1 MKAII
6 VSAGQ
11 GRRLLPLTTSLPKC
25 MLPVLGD
32 SPVLELQLRA
42 LAECGVDRATVLVGF
57 GADIVERFLDRNPT
71 AGLQT
76 QTLFNPFYSLSDN
89 LATCWLAS
97 REMDEDFILLNGDTL
112 FESAVLRRLLEAPD
126 APLTVAINEKREYDD
141 DDMKVSL
148 NGGRRLRA
156 VGKTLDPD
164 TIDGE
169 SIGLM
174 RFCSAGVMAFRDGLE
189 AAVRQPEGLRAW
201 YLSVVNAMAE
211 TMRIETA
218 SISGLWWGEI
228 DSREDLTAVRVELER
243 REKKLHARVHVP
255 PSQER
260 AER

>member
-11 GRRLLPLTTSLPKC
+11 GRRLLPLTTRIPKC

-32 SPVLELQLRA
+32 RPVLEMQLRA
-42 LAECGVDRATVLVGF
+42 LAECGIDRATVVVGF
-57 GADIVERFLDRNPT
+57 AAEIVERFLEHNPI
-71 AGLQT
+71 AGLET
-76 QTLFNPFYSLSDN
+76 RTLFNPFYSLSDN

-97 REMDEDFILLNGDTL
+97 SEMHDDFILLNGDTL
-112 FESAVLRRLLEAPD
+112 FESAVLQRLLSAPA

-156 VGKTLDPD
+156 VGKTLDPEL
-164 TIDGE
+164 IDGE

-174 RFCSAGVMAFRDGLE
+174 RFCGHGAAAFREGLE
-189 AAVRQPEGLRAW
+189 AAIRHPDGLRAW

-211 TMRIETA
+211 TLPIETA
-218 SISGLWWGEI
+218 SITGLWWGEI
-228 DSREDLTAVRVELER
+228 DSREDLASVRIALEK
-243 REKKLHARVHVP
+243 REKKRRPRVHAP
-255 PSQER
+255 PSREGIGH
-260 AER
+260 